1 MSWVS
6 CGITHRGNHRATNE
20 DAILDQPERGLW
32 AVADGMG
39 GHSAGDVASQTIC
52 SALGQLPLGDD
63 LATRVDQVEDRLL
76 EVNEA
81 LRLYAQEQV
90 NADGAPLTVGSTVV
104 SLLVDGDVGVAL
116 WAGDS
121 RLYRCRN
128 GRLRQVTRDHNPVSD
143 LLDSGG
149 VTEAEALAADTNVV
163 TRAVGGQ
170 FGLTLDVAVFDL
182 RPGDLL
188 LLCSDGLYRELS
200 HTVLERL
207 LGALQPARS
216 FALDLL
222 ARDLVSRCLG
232 GRARD
237 NVSLVLAGREY

>member
-6 CGITHRGNHRATNE
+6 CGITHRGNCRATNE
-20 DAILDQPERGLW
+20 DAILDQPERKLW

-52 SALGQLPLGDD
+52 TALGQLELAAD
-63 LATRVDQVEDRLL
+63 LSERVDQVEDRLL

-81 LRLYAQEQV
+81 LRLYAQEQP
-90 NADGAPLTVGSTVV
+90 ASTGRIPTVGSTVV
-104 SLLVDGDVGVAL
+104 SLLVEQDIGVAL

-128 GRLRQVTRDHNPVSD
+128 GQLRQVTRDHNPVSD

-188 LLCSDGLYRELS
+188 LLCSDGLYRELP
-200 HTVLERL
+200 HALLEQL

-216 FALDLL
+216 FSLDLL